1 MTIRRRIG
9 RPDLR
14 RLGSLLG
21 ALLLAAGVATV
32 PATTALASTEQAAA
46 STGAAVAAGGPARGC
61 ALPGVGGVPADDHR
75 KGWWG
80 DEGRETDW
88 ERFVRPAGKVRAV
101 MLFVDFPNARAED
114 NAAPYDTTAAYQ
126 DFLAPA
132 ADWFRTSSSGKLDL
146 RIDAAPKW
154 YRMPLADSEYGIART
169 MPLRTQT
176 RYIRQ
181 AVELA
186 DADVDFSDYDL
197 VYVVPSRNAVNIALS
212 PAYVNLSDDRIT
224 ADGTWVNHGV
234 SFGRDMWSWGFKIMV
249 HETGHTFGLPDLY
262 FEPGETHA
270 AVRGWDLMGN
280 IGGRQPDFLAWHKL
294 KLGWLRDGQ
303 IDCVTKPGTTRHRI
317 RPVERA
323 GGGKAVVVR
332 TGETSA
338 YVIESRRAIG
348 HDTEACSSGVLVY
361 SIDSTS
367 RSGQAPVRIIDG
379 SPGSTPT
386 AACHDLDLATLETGA
401 VPALT
406 LPDGTTVE
414 VIRQSDKSD
423 TVVVTKR
430 Q

>member
-1 MTIRRRIG
+1 MRRI
-9 RPDLR
+9 
-14 RLGSLLG
+14 GSLLG
-21 ALLLAAGVATV
+21 ALLLAACAAIV
-32 PATTALASTEQAAA
+32 PATAAVA
-46 STGAAVAAGGPARGC
+46 STGPAADAGQRVESAQGC
-61 ALPGVGGVPADDHR
+61 VLPGAADAQTGDHR
-75 KGWWG
+75 KRWWG
-80 DEGRETDW
+80 DEGRATNW
-88 ERFVRPAGKVRAV
+88 ERFVRPVGKIRAV

-114 NAAPYDTTAAYQ
+114 NAAPYDTTAAYH

-132 ADWFRTSSSGKLDL
+132 ADWFRRSSSGRLDL
-146 RIDAAPKW
+146 RISAVPKW
-154 YRMPLADSEYGIART
+154 FRMPLADSEYGIARD

-176 RYIRQ
+176 QYIRQ

-197 VYVVPSRNAVNIALS
+197 VYVVPSRNAVNIPLS
-212 PAYVNLSDDRIT
+212 PAYVNGTDDRIF
-224 ADGTWVNHGV
+224 ADGTWLDHGV
-234 SFGRDMWSWGFKIMV
+234 TFGRDMWSWGFKILV
-249 HETGHTFGLPDLY
+249 HEAGHTFGLPDLY

-303 IDCVTKPGTTRHRI
+303 IDCVTKAGTTRHQL

-332 TGETSA
+332 TGETTA
-338 YVIESRRAIG
+338 YVIESRRPIG

-361 SIDSTS
+361 AIDSQL
-367 RSGQAPVRIIDG
+367 RSGQAPVRIIDA

-386 AACHDLDLATLETGA
+386 AACHDLDIATLQAGA
-401 VPALT
+401 VSTLS
-406 LPDGTTVE
+406 LPDGVTVE
-414 VIRQSDKSD
+414 VVRQSNQLD

-430 Q
+430 R